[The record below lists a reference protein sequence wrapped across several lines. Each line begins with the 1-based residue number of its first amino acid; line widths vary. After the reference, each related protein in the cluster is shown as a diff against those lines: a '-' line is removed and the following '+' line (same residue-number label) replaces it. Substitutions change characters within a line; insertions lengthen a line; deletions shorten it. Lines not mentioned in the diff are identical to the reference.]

1 MLAIALELIP
11 LIPSLIRAGEVGF
24 EIYGRIEKAIREDRS
39 LTADERA
46 QLEALIAEKK
56 AIVDDTSRDVR

>member
-1 MLAIALELIP
+1 MFAIALELIP
-11 LIPSLIRAGEVGF
+11 LIPSLIRAGEATF
-24 EIYGRIEKAIREDRS
+24 ETWQRIERAIREDRS

-56 AIVDDTSRDVR
+56 AIVDDTSRDV